1 MLNFYLSVLNTEE
14 EKNQFADLYL
24 KYRDGMQKI
33 AYSILHNNE
42 DAEDAV
48 HTAFLSIAN
57 NFEKISSLSSQKIKS
72 YFVITIRNT
81 SFNLYNKNK
90 KYKDK
95 VIDIDNDNL
104 YIPINIDFFENYDYE
119 RLVKSIS
126 ELKPIYRDVLYL
138 YYINDHSAK
147 EIAKILDISVSA
159 VWKRIERAKNSLKE
173 ILEKGDVYVWY

>member
-72 YFVITIRNT
+72 YFVIMM
-81 SFNLYNKNK
+81 
-90 KYKDK
+90 
-95 VIDIDNDNL
+95 
-104 YIPINIDFFENYDYE
+104 
-119 RLVKSIS
+119 
-126 ELKPIYRDVLYL
+126 
-138 YYINDHSAK
+138 
-147 EIAKILDISVSA
+147 
-159 VWKRIERAKNSLKE
+159 
-173 ILEKGDVYVWY
+173 